1 MSIQAI
7 NMPSGNSSRKLHP
20 HKFAMWLAIAS
31 IVMMFAGLT
40 SAYVVRQA
48 QGQWRHF
55 QMPDVFWYSTVA
67 ILGSSVTFYFGLRAF
82 KQRQMRRFRNFL
94 ITTLALG
101 VVFMLLQSLGFYE
114 LIHITQPLIIDGQQ
128 TGESV
133 VLING
138 NPSESFLFIIFGL
151 HLLHILGGI
160 IALTIVFLK
169 AYSRSVKI
177 YKSTGLEITA
187 TYWHFVDLL
196 WLYLFIF
203 FLLNQ

>member
-1 MSIQAI
+1 MNIQAI
-7 NMPSGNSSRKLHP
+7 NVPSPDNRKLHP

-40 SAYVVRQA
+40 SAYMVRQA

-55 QMPDVFWYSTVA
+55 QMPDVFWISTLA
-67 ILGSSVTFYFGLRAF
+67 ILTSSVTFFLGIRAF
-82 KQRQMRRFRNFL
+82 KQRHMRRFRNLL
-94 ITTLALG
+94 IVTILLG
-101 VVFMLLQSLGFYE
+101 ISFMLLQTFGFYE
-114 LIHITQPLIIDGQQ
+114 LISVPQALIIDGQQ
-128 TGESV
+128 AGESV
-133 VLING
+133 VLVSG

-160 IALTIVFLK
+160 VALTIVFLK
-169 AYSRSVKI
+169 AYSRRVKI

-196 WLYLFIF
+196 WIYLFLF

>member
-1 MSIQAI
+1 MNIQAI
-7 NMPSGNSSRKLHP
+7 NVPSPNNRKLHP

-40 SAYVVRQA
+40 SAYMVRQA

-55 QMPDVFWYSTVA
+55 QIPDVFWVSTLA
-67 ILGSSVTFYFGLRAF
+67 ILTSSVTFFLGIRAF
-82 KQRQMRRFRNFL
+82 KQRHMRRFRNLL
-94 ITTLALG
+94 IVTILLG
-101 VVFMLLQSLGFYE
+101 ISFMLLQTFGFYE
-114 LIHITQPLIIDGQQ
+114 LISVPQALIIDGQQ
-128 TGESV
+128 AGESV
-133 VLING
+133 VLVSG

-160 IALTIVFLK
+160 VALTIVFLK
-169 AYSRSVKI
+169 AYSRRVKI

-196 WLYLFIF
+196 WIYLFLF

>member
-1 MSIQAI
+1 
-7 NMPSGNSSRKLHP
+7 MPSEGNRKVHP

-40 SAYVVRQA
+40 SAYVVREA

-55 QMPDVFWYSTVA
+55 ELPSVFYWSTIA
-67 ILGSSVTFYFGLRAF
+67 ILGSSVTFYIGLRAF
-82 KQRQMRRFRNFL
+82 KARQMRRFRNLL
-94 ITTLALG
+94 IATLLLG
-101 VVFMLLQSLGFYE
+101 VIFMVLQSAGFYE
-114 LIHITQPLIIDGQQ
+114 LLHITQPLIIDGQQ
-128 TGESV
+128 AGTATV
-133 VLING
+133 QMNG

-151 HLLHILGGI
+151 HLLHILGGVV
-160 IALTIVFLK
+160 ALIIVFVR
-169 AYSRSVKI
+169 AYSRRVKV

-196 WLYLFIF
+196 WIYLFLF